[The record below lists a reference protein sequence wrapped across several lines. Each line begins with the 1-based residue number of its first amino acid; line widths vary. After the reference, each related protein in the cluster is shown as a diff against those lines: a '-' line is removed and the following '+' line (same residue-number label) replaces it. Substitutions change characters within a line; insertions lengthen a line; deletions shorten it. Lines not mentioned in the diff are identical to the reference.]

1 MATLQD
7 TKMATEAFLMM
18 CTDLKN
24 NVSTKVDDLLK
35 DLPDANDPQFE
46 KKYKMFWR
54 KLKTFLP
61 KKKL

>member
-7 TKMATEAFLMM
+7 TKMATEAFLMA
-18 CTDLKN
+18 CTDLKK

-46 KKYKMFWR
+46 KKYKMVRR
-54 KLKTFLP
+54 KLKPFLP